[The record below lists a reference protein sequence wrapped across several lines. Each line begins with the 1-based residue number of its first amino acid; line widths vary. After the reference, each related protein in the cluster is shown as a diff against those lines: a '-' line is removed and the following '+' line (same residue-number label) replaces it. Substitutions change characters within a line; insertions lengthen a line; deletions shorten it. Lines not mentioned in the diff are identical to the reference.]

1 MALNLLLSW
10 SCDKLNL
17 SQLLYKSRGCELQ
30 GGGGGGD
37 GWGKGGCPSHSQI
50 LCYKRQKIVLLED
63 MGNKHYWQWTVCK
76 KIGQWRVSEA

>member
-17 SQLLYKSRGCELQ
+17 SQVFNKSTGCELQ
-30 GGGGGGD
+30 GGGGD
-37 GWGKGGCPSHSQI
+37 GWGKGGCPSHPQI

-63 MGNKHYWQWTVCK
+63 MSLLAMN
-76 KIGQWRVSEA
+76 SL

>member
-10 SCDKLNL
+10 SSDKLNL
-17 SQLLYKSRGCELQ
+17 SQVLYKSRGCELR
-30 GGGGGGD
+30 GGAGES

-63 MGNKHYWQWTVCK
+63 MSLLAMN
-76 KIGQWRVSEA
+76 SL